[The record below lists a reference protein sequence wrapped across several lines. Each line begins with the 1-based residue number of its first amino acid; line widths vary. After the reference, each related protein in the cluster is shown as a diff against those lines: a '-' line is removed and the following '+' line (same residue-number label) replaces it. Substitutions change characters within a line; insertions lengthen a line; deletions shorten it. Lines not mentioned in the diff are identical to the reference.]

1 MFRAFYIK
9 YYLLLNYMEIP
20 TLTRSDPEPV
30 TDEIVEMKPDPTPI
44 LTLPP
49 DDPEPEYTEEQL
61 EYKFKK
67 EKAQRCKVISMD
79 ILNIPL
85 TKNMSY
91 ACKAEKFLLLKEMER
106 WFEKPDDEIRTA
118 FNKVCSDKM
127 LNFEDPKN
135 DWTNFSI
142 YKTKIPDIS
151 V

>member
-1 MFRAFYIK
+1 MD
-9 YYLLLNYMEIP
+9 IP

-44 LTLPP
+44 LPFPP
-49 DDPEPEYTEEQL
+49 DDPTVIYNPEQL
-61 EYKFKK
+61 EYIRKK

-106 WFEKPDDEIRTA
+106 WFEKPDDEVRIL
-118 FNKVCSDKM
+118 FNKLCSDKM

-135 DWTNFSI
+135 DYINFAVN
-142 YKTKIPDIS
+142 KLKIPDIS